1 MLRLMECFNWL
12 RSCGLKVLVV
22 LTKSDKLSKNAAM
35 SQKALFKRE
44 MGLKEHEIITYSSSQ
59 HTMRGELIERI
70 MNALS
75 ANGVEQE

>member
-1 MLRLMECFNWL
+1 
-12 RSCGLKVLVV
+12 
-22 LTKSDKLSKNAAM
+22 M

-59 HTMRGELIERI
+59 NTMRGELIERI